1 MKILLLTLG
10 TRGDVQPFVAL
21 GVGLKAAGHE
31 VSVCAPSSFAPLV
44 TEHGLTYAPMSDEIV
59 QLARAQEGR
68 EILGAA
74 GSPLG
79 LLKGWLRLAR
89 RVGPMQRRVLDDAWA
104 AAPGTD
110 ALVYHPKVLGG
121 TDLGERLKVPVFL
134 VLPAPAL
141 VPTRVFP
148 APVLPPLRVPLSLQ
162 GVYNR
167 LTYRLPQLMNVATA
181 GVVNKWRE
189 EALELPARPA
199 FQDPLRY
206 PDGRAVPVLH
216 PFSPHIAAPPA
227 DWSADVAVTG
237 CWILT
242 SEWRMPSELRE
253 FLRAGPPPA
262 YVGFGSIAGRNPAQT
277 TQTVVGALE
286 RAGQRGVLSSGWGG
300 LGTARLPGT
309 VFKLDAAPHDLLFPH
324 MAAVVHHGGAG
335 TTAAG
340 LRAGKPTVV
349 CPFFGDQPFW
359 GARVAALGVG
369 PAPIPQRRLTAEN
382 LAAAI
387 RRAVTDTEM
396 QGRAY
401 ELGVKLRAEDGVG
414 RAVQFI
420 ETYVTAWR

>member
-1 MKILLLTLG
+1 
-10 TRGDVQPFVAL
+10 
-21 GVGLKAAGHE
+21 
-31 VSVCAPSSFAPLV
+31 
-44 TEHGLTYAPMSDEIV
+44 
-59 QLARAQEGR
+59 
-68 EILGAA
+68 
-74 GSPLG
+74 
-79 LLKGWLRLAR
+79 
-89 RVGPMQRRVLDDAWA
+89 
-104 AAPGTD
+104 
-110 ALVYHPKVLGG
+110 
-121 TDLGERLKVPVFL
+121 
-134 VLPAPAL
+134 
-141 VPTRVFP
+141 
-148 APVLPPLRVPLSLQ
+148 
-162 GVYNR
+162 
-167 LTYRLPQLMNVATA
+167 
-181 GVVNKWRE
+181 
-189 EALELPARPA
+189 
-199 FQDPLRY
+199 
-206 PDGRAVPVLH
+206 
-216 PFSPHIAAPPA
+216 
-227 DWSADVAVTG
+227 
-237 CWILT
+237 
-242 SEWRMPSELRE
+242 MPSKLRE
-253 FLRAGPPPA
+253 FLRAGPPPV

-300 LGTARLPGT
+300 LEAARLPGT